1 MSELVI
7 IACETGAASCGAA
20 APPARDAAVR
30 DVVDS
35 AIARLAASGFETPAP
50 VIVLDASLGGPIA
63 TTLIGASD
71 PWPPAAPL
79 PPSLAGRTA
88 IFFQAGLGAETRPDV
103 LLHELTHVWLRSHG
117 ADDPRWRLDA
127 GRATHESA
135 VVHEGIADFVAASL
149 SNSPTLYAGLGTATR
164 SLAPTVR
171 CPDDLSGAAND
182 DAAIVSSALWE
193 LGGAGRSP
201 DAMAEVLAAVRQ
213 SARDASRGFDAFV
226 SAIEHALEA
235 HPTRATHWNA
245 IVQDRGLRMCHA
257 PITLRESR
265 TSSRGRDFVAAG
277 TQRFAAALTRPPD
290 ASSPATALS
299 EVTGPLQF
307 RATVEDVRTLQI
319 GGRSSERD
327 ALAIDWQSRDIDGRV
342 LTRGR
347 ADFEGWPSPFATL
360 ILPPQ
365 SHTLTFA
372 FVNSRAHDVTYN
384 DLRVTALESHP
395 SPTHALGAPES
406 RTGCSLGGS
415 VDLVLPL
422 LIAGVLHRTRH
433 AARRAAPHE
442 RPTHQR

>member
-1 MSELVI
+1 MSDLVI
-7 IACETGAASCGAA
+7 VTCEAGAVRCGTA
-20 APPARDAAVR
+20 APPAREAAVR
-30 DVVDS
+30 EAVD
-35 AIARLAASGFETPAP
+35 AARALLEAAGFGSLAP
-50 VIVLDASLGGPIA
+50 VIVLDARLDGPIA
-63 TTLIGASD
+63 LTVLDASE
-71 PWPPAAPL
+71 PWPGRTRL
-79 PPSLAGRTA
+79 PDTLAGQPA
-88 IFFQAGLGAETRPDV
+88 ILFAAGLGAETRRDV
-103 LLHELTHVWLRSHG
+103 LLHELTHVWLRSSG
-117 ADDPRWRLDA
+117 ADNARWRMDG

-135 VVHEGIADFVAASL
+135 VVHEGLADFVAAAL
-149 SNSPTLYAGLGTATR
+149 SGNPTLYAGLGTAAR
-164 SLAPTVR
+164 SLAPAVR
-171 CPDDLSGAAND
+171 CPDDLSGAVQE
-182 DAAIVSSALWE
+182 DASIVSSALWE

-201 DAMAEVLAAVRQ
+201 DAMAEVLAAVRE
-213 SARDASRGFDAFV
+213 SAKDASRGFDAFV

-257 PITLRESR
+257 PITLREPR
-265 TSSRGRDFVAAG
+265 TSARGRDFVAAG
-277 TQRFAAALTRPPD
+277 TQRFAAARTRPPD
-290 ASSPATALS
+290 ASSPATDLF

-307 RATVEDVRTLQI
+307 RATVDDVRTLQI

-406 RTGCSLGGS
+406 RTGCTLGGS

-433 AARRAAPHE
+433 AARRAPPHE